1 VQLFLTANYNKIMK
15 NNNLIELDTNMT
27 QQQLYDLI
35 SSFDTQNTK
44 ILVLN
49 SRKNTTTT
57 IPSSR
62 LKNIALFLSK
72 KETKTV
78 VRKELV
84 DFFISDGLSVATANV
99 YISGAL
105 KRGILEKKCKQYI
118 LTQLGVELA
127 DG

>member
-72 KETKTV
+72 KDTKAV
-78 VRKELV
+78 ARKELV